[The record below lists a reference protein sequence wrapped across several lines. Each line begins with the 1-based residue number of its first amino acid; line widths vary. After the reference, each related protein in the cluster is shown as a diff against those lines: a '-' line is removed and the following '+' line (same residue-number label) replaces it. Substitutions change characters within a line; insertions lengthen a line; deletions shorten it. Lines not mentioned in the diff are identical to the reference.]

1 MVNEVRLGFN
11 RRYSSKSPVTEGQ
24 DWAKKLGLPN
34 VSPQSFPRFNIPNIT
49 LPTGSSVDVH
59 EGLSFQDNFTYIRG
73 LHTFKMGFESLLT
86 RENTSVTSQVSGT
99 YNFGG
104 TEFPNRPNTGNQ
116 FASFMLG
123 SVTSATFTQALAT
136 SLPRWWSQA
145 GYFQDDWKVTPK
157 LTLNLGLRWQ
167 YESPFT
173 TKYGQQSQFSP
184 TAIDPSTGLV
194 GALLHPKGLL
204 AKRDLNNFQPRIGF
218 AYSINRK
225 WVFRGGFTV
234 NTVDVF
240 ANGTSENF
248 NEYTATTAVNRP
260 TGDPSTAFYLRD
272 GPPPITYTIQPNGTS
287 AFVGSN
293 FSGRGAILL

>member
-1 MVNEVRLGFN
+1 DQAFSTSHKAFARGSYYRHRSYGRPQTNVAFFDWDDVRAPKPTDQYQYVLDNTNILNAAMVNEVRLGFN

-73 LHTFKMGFESLLT
+73 LHTFKVGFESLLT
-86 RENTSVTSQVSGT
+86 RQNTSVTSQVSGT

-136 SLPRWWSQA
+136 SLPRWWSHGA
-145 GYFQDDWKVTPK
+145 YFQDDWKVTPK

-167 YESPFT
+167 YESPFN

-184 TAIDPSTGLV
+184 TAIDPSSGL
-194 GALLHPKGLL
+194 
-204 AKRDLNNFQPRIGF
+204 
-218 AYSINRK
+218 
-225 WVFRGGFTV
+225 T
-234 NTVDVF
+234 
-240 ANGTSENF
+240 
-248 NEYTATTAVNRP
+248 
-260 TGDPSTAFYLRD
+260 
-272 GPPPITYTIQPNGTS
+272 
-287 AFVGSN
+287 
-293 FSGRGAILL
+293 GAILH